1 MSKCADKT
9 EKGRPGV
16 MLYFENIC
24 PAVNR
29 MSDEQVGMLLRVLLD
44 YARYGELSGL
54 DKLDNVQAVAFD
66 LMRPLIDRDARRYE
80 ETREQRQY
88 AAYARKF
95 RQTDEQPLSIEEWR
109 QNRQRESTGDNG
121 PLREHNGAAR
131 ENNENAASSPITT
144 STLIPTPATVP
155 IPATAPSSFPSPS
168 ANTFSSGVGAG
179 ERSKGE
185 GNKCAENTPLYRRDN
200 AGRTGQRTADTHTFS
215 SLPRDTGIERQAPKN
230 ESPAGQR
237 TAGQGFG
244 ETDSWAAEEVQRL
257 YAAWR
262 DAWNEG
268 ERYRAGTINNQLLS
282 LGYEVDIDSRRLRR
296 RRE

>member
-95 RQTDEQPLSIEEWR
+95 RQTDEQPLSIAEWR
-109 QNRQRESTGDNG
+109 ELRRRESTEDNG
-121 PLREHNGAAR
+121 PSREDD
-131 ENNENAASSPITT
+131 ENVPPSPSITTT
-144 STLIPTPATVP
+144 STPTITSIPTSIPTT
-155 IPATAPSSFPSPS
+155 IPAASPS

-268 ERYRAGTINNQLLS
+268 ERYRAGIINNQLLS

>member
-1 MSKCADKT
+1 MSKRMNKT
-9 EKGRPGV
+9 EKERPGV
-16 MLYFENIC
+16 MLYFDSIR

-29 MSDEQVGMLLRVLLD
+29 MSDEQTGALLRAVLD
-44 YARYGELSGL
+44 YAQYGEVNELNGAEGIVL
-54 DKLDNVQAVAFD
+54 GIL
-66 LMRPLIDRDARRYE
+66 RPMIDRDAERYE

-88 AAYARKF
+88 AAYVRGLK
-95 RQTDEQPLSIEEWR
+95 RSDEQPLSIEEWR
-109 QNRQRESTGDNG
+109 QKRQRESTGDNG

-144 STLIPTPATVP
+144 STLIPTPTTVP
-155 IPATAPSSFPSPS
+155 IPVTAPSSFPSPS

-185 GNKCAENTPLYRRDN
+185 GNKCAENTPLYRWEN